1 MNKAY
6 LMNFEYEELK
16 SYDLEQLMKF
26 FVNLLECRDSYIVNV
41 SSNDC
46 TLFFMHYD
54 IYVVYRYLCYRLLKT
69 QKDLKKDT
77 LDFFSDSFDFYDKG
91 VLFDDEKKTLDFFD
105 DLGKKVE
112 ESFIE
117 VKKQIDTK
125 RRFETKKSDSD
136 EEIVTC

>member
-117 VKKQIDTK
+117 VKK
-125 RRFETKKSDSD
+125 
-136 EEIVTC
+136 